1 MSRLCPEGHSLAINV
16 VLPPGAGRDY
26 CPTCGWT
33 DAEDARAARE
43 MAELQRD
50 SMPLP
55 AARLPPTESTVGA
68 AIDDAAERWPD
79 GCGWVFEERR
89 VTFGEMRALT
99 ARAAGGLRGCGVAEG
114 DVIALWTP
122 NLLEW
127 AVTAFAAY
135 RLGAVVVS
143 INTRFKGFELAH
155 LLSNSRAKILVIQP
169 QFLNI
174 DLEAILEEVAP
185 DLRVDAQGSVTTTT
199 FPSLQRL
206 VSVAPGRL
214 DAMPWSALLDGQP
227 VNTLAL
233 EKRLTPDSPALL
245 QYTSG
250 TTAAPK
256 GALLT
261 HRHVLNY
268 APETYSRLGVGVGD
282 PVLNTQPVYHVGG
295 ATALT
300 VPLILGCTKVT
311 PTYYDAERVLGL
323 IERERCV
330 SRGGIPTMY
339 LMELAHPRFSEFD
352 LSSLR
357 SGWTGGPPAVMDQIR
372 DGFGGIEL
380 IQLYGATE
388 GGGTSGSI
396 GDPWEKRRVSAG
408 RPITGTEIRVVDTQS
423 GGELAAGEV
432 GEVCIRGWNRMIGYF
447 GDPQRTEEAIDTDG
461 WLRMGDLGRFDEE
474 GYFYYVGR
482 LKDMIRVGG
491 ENTSAEEVEALLL
504 EHPQIRQAAVIGVP
518 DPRMGEVVL
527 AIVERAAGS
536 SITAEEVV
544 AHCKS
549 RAANFRVPRHIRFVS
564 DWPYTGSGKLA
575 KQALRDTYLP
585 EFQEADARSG
595 VS

>member
-1 MSRLCPEGHSLAINV
+1 M
-16 VLPPGAGRDY
+16 
-26 CPTCGWT
+26 
-33 DAEDARAARE
+33 
-43 MAELQRD
+43 
-50 SMPLP
+50 
-55 AARLPPTESTVGA
+55 
-68 AIDDAAERWPD
+68 DAAADRWPD
-79 GCGWVFEERR
+79 GTGWVFEDRR
-89 VTFGEMRALT
+89 VTFGEMRSMT
-99 ARAAGGLRGCGVAEG
+99 ARAAGGLRSWGVAKG
-114 DVIALWTP
+114 DVVALWTP

-143 INTRFKGFELAH
+143 INTRFKGFELSH
-155 LLSNSRAKILVIQP
+155 LLAHSQAKVLVIQP
-169 QFLNI
+169 EFLKI

-185 DLRVDAQGSVTTTT
+185 DLQFGADGSVATAR

-214 DAMPWSALLDGQP
+214 PATPWSSLLDSDPLDTTAAEQG
-227 VNTLAL
+227 LS
-233 EKRLTPDSPALL
+233 PDSPALL

-268 APETYSRLGVGVGD
+268 APETFSRLGVGVGD
-282 PVLNTQPVYHVGG
+282 PVMNTQPVYHVGG
-295 ATALT
+295 ASALT
-300 VPLILGCTKVT
+300 VPFVLGCAKVT
-311 PTYYDAERVLGL
+311 PTYYDAERVLQL

-372 DGFGGIEL
+372 DGFGGLEL
-380 IQLYGATE
+380 TQLYGATE
-388 GGGTSGSI
+388 GGGTSGSVT
-396 GDPWEKRRVSAG
+396 DPWDKRRVSAG
-408 RPITGTEIRVVDTQS
+408 RLLTGTEIRVVDPES
-423 GGELAAGEV
+423 GREVPTGEV
-432 GEVCIRGWNRMIGYF
+432 GEVCIRGWNRMLCYF
-447 GDPQRTEEAIDTDG
+447 RDEERTRESIDADG
-461 WLRMGDLGRFDEE
+461 WLHMGDLGRFDED

-504 EHPQIRQAAVIGVP
+504 EHPEVRQAAVIGVP

-527 AIVERAAGS
+527 AIVERTPGS
-536 SITAEEVV
+536 SLTAE
-544 AHCKS
+544 AIAGYCKS
-549 RAANFRVPRHIRFVS
+549 RAANFRVPRHIRFVT
-564 DWPYTGSGKLA
+564 DWPYTGSGKIA
-575 KQALRDTYLP
+575 KQALRETYLP
-585 EFQEADARSG
+585 EFENHHEKAEAG
-595 VS
+595 K